1 MTISKTE
8 IITSVCQISSLYQLL
23 ESKEQLGEPCLLMI
37 HTDSSTVLGADDSEK
52 AAVRKFL
59 SEAPFMSAVVSESGA
74 DSELASAADMFIK
87 AEEADEYIEKLYKDK
102 TKKHILFMSLQVV
115 ERVYKIAQGN
125 AGVGSLHETLADK
138 EAAETSFAEFA
149 DRLGI

>member
-23 ESKEQLGEPCLLMI
+23 GSKEQLGEPCLLLI

-52 AAVRKFL
+52 AAVREFL

-74 DSELASAADMFIK
+74 DSELSSAADMSIK
-87 AEEADEYIEKLYKDK
+87 AEEADEYVEKLYKDK
-102 TKKHILFMSLQVV
+102 TKKQIQ
-115 ERVYKIAQGN
+115 EIN
-125 AGVGSLHETLADK
+125 ACFTAARKSPAEEVLGIESRAFYRLMADK
-138 EAAETSFAEFA
+138 NGGSSNE
-149 DRLGI
+149 